1 MPPSL
6 PSIKGFD
13 RQGEPELR
21 AGENG
26 ALELVF
32 NFMPPMTAAGEERA
46 PDLFEHFE
54 KVLSAHLGVT
64 VTRDDREVFLIPQ
77 PKPETA
83 AQLADYLSTFW
94 KNHAKPLKTVLA
106 AVPRDPKARFKSS
119 KEAHETLKVSLA
131 PLMKPLGFKPAK
143 FMDLTFRRKTE
154 FGNEMITISAMD
166 QLSHFRTFVHIFVT
180 HDVVENIYA
189 FASGMEHR
197 FLKSQ
202 FTTSGPLE
210 GIGEGQICG
219 RLVRPLD
226 VEGWVAG
233 FIKHFKSAGLAEIAR
248 RGDLSILEAKTNDLS
263 VSRPDYLEHSSPDK
277 IAGTGLIIAK
287 LLGRPNLDGIA
298 AFHRNQLAT
307 QQGVNVFPQTEPVI
321 MGLSRDEL
329 IARGNAFAKQKV

>member
-1 MPPSL
+1 
-6 PSIKGFD
+6 
-13 RQGEPELR
+13 
-21 AGENG
+21 
-26 ALELVF
+26 
-32 NFMPPMTAAGEERA
+32 
-46 PDLFEHFE
+46 
-54 KVLSAHLGVT
+54 VLSAHLGVP

-83 AQLADYLSTFW
+83 VQLAAYLSAFW
-94 KNHAKPLKTVLA
+94 KDHAKPLNAALA
-106 AVPRDPKARFKSS
+106 AAPRDPKARFKSS
-119 KEAHETLKVSLA
+119 KEAHESLKDSLA

-154 FGNEMITISAMD
+154 FGSEMITISAMD
-166 QLSHFRTFVHIFVT
+166 QLSHFRTFAHIFVT

-202 FTTSGPLE
+202 FTSSGPLE

-233 FIKHFKSAGLAEIAR
+233 FIEHFKSAGLAEIAR
-248 RGDLSILEAKTNDLS
+248 RGDLTILEAKTNDLS

-287 LLGRPNLDGIA
+287 LLGRDHLKDIA
-298 AFHRNQLAT
+298 AFHRSQLAT
-307 QQGVNVFPQTEPVI
+307 QEGVNVFPQTEPII
-321 MGLSRDEL
+321 MSLSRDEL
-329 IARGNAFAKQKV
+329 ISRGSAFAKQND